1 MLNFAQENNFKLP
14 HIEFINNEKETL
26 ITSLEN
32 TKYAIFG
39 HNPLINLALSYG
51 VKVIAFRTNFLS
63 QPAIYDKYITS
74 KLIEIIN

>member
-1 MLNFAQENNFKLP
+1 MN
-14 HIEFINNEKETL
+14 
-26 ITSLEN
+26 SLEN

-51 VKVIAFRTNFLS
+51 VKVIAFRTSLFG
-63 QPAIYDKYITS
+63 QPPIYEKYMSS